1 MENFPGGSVVKNLPA
16 NAGETDL
23 VPGQGRSHMQRGN
36 EARVTQ
42 LCTGTPKVKAPQ
54 QEKTLQEACARQLE
68 RSHCLQLEK
77 VCTQWASRQPKKKKK
92 PQKQKN
98 HKWTLKFIT
107 FFFCI

>member
-16 NAGETDL
+16 NAGDTDL

-42 LCTGTPKVKAPQ
+42 LCARTPKVKTPQ
-54 QEKTLQEACARQLE
+54 QEKTLQEACVRQLE

-77 VCTQWASRQPKKKKK
+77 VCTQWAPRQPKKKKK
-92 PQKQKN
+92 KKN
-98 HKWTLKFIT
+98 PKNKKP
-107 FFFCI
+107 